1 MLLINSLLILTLFL
15 ASVFDAT
22 THKIPNKLSLS
33 LMATGFG
40 WNFFSIEGLGL
51 TASGAGLAVGLLLML
66 PGYVFGSMGAGDTKL
81 MAAIG
86 SVVGPSQVLDVVLYG
101 YLLMFVMAV
110 IFITVQGDLLKLLR
124 RYLALLYGLFS
135 GVWAYQK
142 PDRSEAAGRRMP
154 LAPAI
159 ALATCYVIYP
169 SFFTLDFNLV
179 DMRLP
184 TEYVEAI
191 KSYICD
197 PLRGRWHLS
206 VPQSWG
212 VATLNPRLMA

>member
-86 SVVGPSQVLDVVLYG
+86 SVVGPTQVLDVVLYG

-124 RYLALLYGLFS
+124 RYLALLYSLFS

-169 SFFTLDFNLV
+169 SFFTLDFNLL
-179 DMRLP
+179 DMRLWLP
-184 TEYVEAI
+184 TECLDAV
-191 KSYICD
+191 KSYF
-197 PLRGRWHLS
+197 RF
-206 VPQSWG
+206 
-212 VATLNPRLMA
+212 